1 MKHIWN
7 LHICNVILHRKL
19 WDIAAPKS
27 GERMWL
33 ANLLPS
39 LAGVIAVQRQQQM
52 CQLAHIVFP
61 DLEVIRSSHVVHVL
75 LPNGV
80 LQAPPWVDLPMQAP
94 LHVSAKQLAP
104 QCCNRGKQQKAFLL
118 EGTELALA
126 AAAGPQAL
134 KTAMLC
140 SLCCRPM
147 QARQEAESRAL
158 RTHQAQE
165 HGSCCDMLRLWLRG
179 YLHRASTMGLRP
191 LKHACAAE
199 HQDLTIHTL

>member
-1 MKHIWN
+1 M
-7 LHICNVILHRKL
+7 
-19 WDIAAPKS
+19 
-27 GERMWL
+27 
-33 ANLLPS
+33 
-39 LAGVIAVQRQQQM
+39 
-52 CQLAHIVFP
+52 
-61 DLEVIRSSHVVHVL
+61 L

-118 EGTELALA
+118 EGTGLTPA
-126 AAAGPQAL
+126 AAAGPQVL

-165 HGSCCDMLRLWLRG
+165 CGSCCDMLWLWLRG

-199 HQDLTIHTL
+199 HQDLTIHALWGHHELIEGHPIQMMAYTLADTTVRDGFSCDNTCTQYNGLARRA